1 MAALARITPVKL
13 KKQMDN
19 GEPILI
25 IDTRSPGAWKESKIK
40 LPGARRLYVD
50 NLEKHLDKLPHDR
63 QIVTYCT

>member
-1 MAALARITPVKL
+1 
-13 KKQMDN
+13 MDN